1 MSQHNTG
8 FVDRFSVA
16 LCEWVIR
23 HRWWVIALSILIT
36 ALIASNARL
45 LNFATDYRVFF
56 SGQNP
61 DLIAFEKFQKT
72 YTKNDN
78 LLIVVRGKDERRLD
92 AEIAGLIE
100 RITDEAW
107 QIPFATRVDSI
118 SNFQHTVA
126 SEDELVVADLIKN
139 GAQLSPSALDAAVV
153 RALGEPLLNN
163 FLISPGADTTAI
175 NVTLQ
180 YPGKDLSEGPVS
192 VAYARQMLVSL
203 ERDYPDIKIVLT
215 GTAMLNMA
223 FTEAGI
229 KDMGSLTPLMY
240 AVLMLITFFMLRSIS
255 ATFATFI
262 LIVLSTLITLGAGG
276 LMQVLLTPISLSAPT
291 IVLTLAIADSIHIL
305 VTMRE
310 LMAKGIAKNQ
320 ALVESVRIN
329 FTAVMVT
336 SITTII
342 GFLALNFSA
351 SPPFHH
357 LGNMTAFGIAAAWL
371 LSITLLPA
379 LISVLP
385 VKVPMAPSQQQGR
398 QFFDQLADFVF
409 ARPKKI
415 LLSFTVLIVVFSTL
429 AFSNQLNDV
438 WTKYFDQSIQF
449 RTDTDFAVQH
459 LGAFYPV
466 EFSIEAQGPEGISD
480 PEYLKV
486 LDEFVIWLR
495 SHPYVEHVYS
505 LSDIMKRL
513 NKNMHADDESY
524 YRVPKERE
532 LSAQYLLLYELSLPY
547 GLDMNDRVSIDKS
560 SSRVTAT
567 LGDVDTI
574 QTREFIA
581 DSREWLQKNA
591 PEHMWGKATGPT
603 QMFSYIAKR
612 NIESML
618 KGNVIAIS
626 LIALVLILILR
637 SFRIGLL
644 SIIPNATPVLITLG
658 IWALVVGEV
667 GLPVAIVT
675 VTSLGIVVDDTV
687 HLLTKYLRGRRE
699 KNLSTEDSIRYAL
712 NTVGKA
718 ITMNTIILAIGF
730 SVLASSSFK
739 INQES
744 GMLTALVVVVA
755 LILDFLMLP
764 AILCVLDKKTIKH
777 PAVSRR
783 ME

>member
-8 FVDRFSVA
+8 LIDRFSVA

-61 DLIAFEKFQKT
+61 DLVAFEKFQKT

-78 LLIVVRGKDERRLD
+78 LLIVVRAQDGRNLD
-92 AEIAGLIE
+92 AEMAGLVE
-100 RITDEAW
+100 RITEEAW

-118 SNFQHTVA
+118 TNFQHTIA

-139 GAQLSPSALDAAVV
+139 GAQLSPSALADAVT
-153 RALGEPLLNN
+153 RALQEPLLNN
-163 FLISPGADTTAI
+163 FLISPGTDTTAV

-180 YPGKDLSEGPVS
+180 YPGKELSEGPVS

-223 FTEAGI
+223 FTEASI
-229 KDMGSLTPLMY
+229 KDMSSLTPLMY
-240 AVLMLITFFMLRSIS
+240 AVLMLITYFMLRSVS

-262 LIVLSTLITLGAGG
+262 LIVLSSLITLGAGG

-342 GFLALNFSA
+342 GFMALNFSD

-385 VKVPMAPSQQQGR
+385 LKVPVASSQQQGQ
-398 QFFDQLADFVF
+398 QFFDHLADFVF

-415 LLSFTVLIVVFSTL
+415 LLSFTVLIVVFSSL

-449 RTDTDFAVQH
+449 RTDTDFAIQH

-466 EFSIEAQGPEGISD
+466 EFSIGAQGPEGISD
-480 PEYLKV
+480 PDYLKT

-524 YRVPKERE
+524 YRLPEERE

-581 DSREWLQKNA
+581 DSRAWLQQNA
-591 PEHMWGKATGPT
+591 PEYMWGKATGAT

-618 KGNVIAIS
+618 KGNVIAVT
-626 LIALVLILILR
+626 LIALVLVLILR
-637 SFRIGLL
+637 SFRLGLL
-644 SIIPNATPVLITLG
+644 SIIPNATPVLVTLG
-658 IWALVVGEV
+658 IWALAVGQV

-699 KNLSTEDSIRYAL
+699 KNLSAEDAIRYAL
-712 NTVGKA
+712 KTVGKA
-718 ITMNTIILAIGF
+718 ITMNTVILAIGF
-730 SVLASSSFK
+730 SVLALSSFK
-739 INQES
+739 INQET

-755 LILDFLMLP
+755 LVLDFLMLP
-764 AILCVLDKKTIKH
+764 AILCVLDKKTTQH
-777 PAVSRR
+777 PSVKGA
-783 ME
+783 

>member
-78 LLIVVRGKDERRLD
+78 LLMVVRGKDERRLD

-371 LSITLLPA
+371 LSITLL
-379 LISVLP
+379 II
-385 VKVPMAPSQQQGR
+385 G
-398 QFFDQLADFVF
+398 
-409 ARPKKI
+409 
-415 LLSFTVLIVVFSTL
+415 
-429 AFSNQLNDV
+429 
-438 WTKYFDQSIQF
+438 
-449 RTDTDFAVQH
+449 
-459 LGAFYPV
+459 
-466 EFSIEAQGPEGISD
+466 SD
-480 PEYLKV
+480 
-486 LDEFVIWLR
+486 
-495 SHPYVEHVYS
+495 
-505 LSDIMKRL
+505 
-513 NKNMHADDESY
+513 
-524 YRVPKERE
+524 
-532 LSAQYLLLYELSLPY
+532 
-547 GLDMNDRVSIDKS
+547 
-560 SSRVTAT
+560 
-567 LGDVDTI
+567 
-574 QTREFIA
+574 
-581 DSREWLQKNA
+581 
-591 PEHMWGKATGPT
+591 
-603 QMFSYIAKR
+603 
-612 NIESML
+612 
-618 KGNVIAIS
+618 
-626 LIALVLILILR
+626 
-637 SFRIGLL
+637 
-644 SIIPNATPVLITLG
+644 
-658 IWALVVGEV
+658 
-667 GLPVAIVT
+667 
-675 VTSLGIVVDDTV
+675 
-687 HLLTKYLRGRRE
+687 
-699 KNLSTEDSIRYAL
+699 
-712 NTVGKA
+712 
-718 ITMNTIILAIGF
+718 
-730 SVLASSSFK
+730 
-739 INQES
+739 
-744 GMLTALVVVVA
+744 
-755 LILDFLMLP
+755 
-764 AILCVLDKKTIKH
+764 
-777 PAVSRR
+777 
-783 ME
+783 